1 MSPKKAKESPKKTA
15 KRQSIPEEDID
26 MEDPSDDEDES
37 YDLLTAKQ
45 TLINGLIKLGD
56 SSGEGFKLSELEIF
70 VADMD
75 NILKVLTFKETV

>member
-1 MSPKKAKESPKKTA
+1 MSPKKAKDSPKKTA

-56 SSGEGFKLSELEIF
+56 SDGEGFKLSELEIF